1 MELPGVVSI
10 PPHQKHPLLCQVHP
24 LKSENCPSA
33 PFYAIP
39 PIYWFFVQG
48 RIQTTSTYAS
58 AEVTSAVVK
67 LLKNYRNTR
76 FLLQIMLFFSSANQ
90 KDWNLF
96 GQGMSW
102 LFCKIC
108 RMSLHAC
115 HAVKTVFLEISEN
128 SVRFK
133 KIFKNALIIPHVCFS
148 NACRIQQNTQAEQIT
163 GYVVQQLFLTLHRW
177 NICLSNSNYFTSAK
191 KCRLESSIIDFMS
204 AKMEIPSAIFKKLY
218 FPKHSIKRCCK

>member
-1 MELPGVVSI
+1 MHRWWNLSKLVTNTLVNFGNFFNYIILSPLFLLTKRYF
-10 PPHQKHPLLCQVHP
+10 QKMLFGRNAQF
-24 LKSENCPSA
+24 PS
-33 PFYAIP
+33 
-39 PIYWFFVQG
+39 VQR

-133 KIFKNALIIPHVCFS
+133 KIFKNALIIPRLFFKCL
-148 NACRIQQNTQAEQIT
+148 QN
-163 GYVVQQLFLTLHRW
+163 
-177 NICLSNSNYFTSAK
+177 SAK
-191 KCRLESSIIDFMS
+191 YTGWTDYRLCGTAIVFNSPSLKYMS
-204 AKMEIPSAIFKKLY
+204 F
-218 FPKHSIKRCCK
+218 